1 MAQARRRV
9 ELYSDPPRRA
19 QLGGLSKWPLKNLSP
34 DVYFRSERT
43 IEGHNKLRALVG
55 RFAEG
60 N

>member
-1 MAQARRRV
+1 MAQARRRQA
-9 ELYSDPPRRA
+9 LYSDPPRRA
-19 QLGGLSKWPLKNLSP
+19 QLGGLSKWPLKTRSP

-43 IEGHNKLRALVG
+43 AESHKKLRALVG